1 MTSPLAAAVAEQVPS
16 ATDEEAAAVAA
27 AIGAH
32 LRDRERAA
40 AAAAA
45 AGDGE
50 ERPDWRGREWTFAGR
65 VERTEHRSVRV
76 RSGAP
81 ENAWS
86 AAGRID
92 RM

>member
-1 MTSPLAAAVAEQVPS
+1 MTSPLAAAVAEQLPA

-40 AAAAA
+40 AAAATGGA
-45 AGDGE
+45 E
-50 ERPDWRGREWTFAGR
+50 QRPDWRGREWTFAGR

-81 ENAWS
+81 DDPWS